1 MGGRDEENALRL
13 LAEERVGPAGGGH
26 RGDSGQGGLTACER
40 HVVVVAGKLDT
51 EDEGAKLESLLTQSC
66 HICTDRPVRQF
77 VIYRRP
83 LKGKLLSK
91 RVAPLNALLKYD
103 GSRVYLNC

>member
-26 RGDSGQGGLTACER
+26 RGDSGQGGLTAGER

-51 EDEGAKLESLLTQSC
+51 EDEGAKLESLLAQSC
-66 HICTDRPVRQF
+66 HIQTDQ
-77 VIYRRP
+77 
-83 LKGKLLSK
+83 
-91 RVAPLNALLKYD
+91 
-103 GSRVYLNC
+103 

>member
-1 MGGRDEENALRL
+1 MGGRYEENALRL

-26 RGDSGQGGLTACER
+26 RGDSGQGGLTASER

-51 EDEGAKLESLLTQSC
+51 EDEEAKLESTKLSY
-66 HICTDRPVRQF
+66 TDRPVRKF
-77 VIYRRP
+77 FIYRRP